1 MTTEVASS
9 KKFEKSIVSLLLF
22 LFFSL
27 AGLLFHLLCF
37 YLLQFFALLAD
48 LALLFFLPI
57 PKIENKNWRGS
68 DGFYRTGQIL
78 VFGNPCQRQTM
89 RLALNSTKHPHFT
102 PRIQK
107 MDVLGA
113 FKVSGQIFL
122 ARSQVPRLKNV
133 QHREFG
139 W

>member
-1 MTTEVASS
+1 LP
-9 KKFEKSIVSLLLF
+9 SL
-22 LFFSL
+22 
-27 AGLLFHLLCF
+27 
-37 YLLQFFALLAD
+37 ALLAD

-57 PKIENKNWRGS
+57 PKIENKIGGGS

-113 FKVSGQIFL
+113 FKVRRQIFL